1 MMSFKEADKQY
12 VANTYARFDIEI
24 THGSGALVY
33 DVNGKEY
40 IDLASGI
47 AANTLGM
54 ADEGW
59 VEAVYDQLKKC
70 QHTSNLYYSEPC
82 ARLAEILCKRTGAK
96 KVFFGNSGAEANEC
110 AIKVARLWGAENKG
124 EEYYNIITLQNSFH
138 GRTITTLAATGQDVF
153 HKYFTPLTEGFLYGE
168 ANNLESI
175 EVLLKE
181 NKCCAVMMELV
192 QGEGGVLA
200 LDREFAEGVSKLC
213 EKYNVLLVL
222 DEVQTGNGRSGELY
236 AYQAY
241 GLSPDVVSTAKG
253 LGGGLPIG
261 ACLMYDKTE
270 EILKP
275 SLHGSTFGGNPIACA
290 SAIHVLNRIDD
301 KLLSDVKEKSAYIFN
316 TLNGADGI
324 KSVSGLGL
332 MIGIETVG
340 DVSLILQKCMENGIL
355 PIKAKNKLRLLPALN
370 IPMELLVKAV
380 DIIKRV
386 ASENK

>member
-1 MMSFKEADKQY
+1 MSFKEADKQY

-33 DVNGKEY
+33 DINGKEY